1 MSADWP
7 ILLAAVVIG
16 AAVFWTFW
24 SANTGRK
31 MSRWYRRKLRRVVFL
46 LLLVIGASVMLLR

>member
-1 MSADWP
+1 MGVDWP
-7 ILLAAVVIG
+7 ILLAVAVLG
-16 AAVFWTFW
+16 CAVFWTFW

-46 LLLVIGASVMLLR
+46 LLFVIGVSVVLLR